1 MTSQLQI
8 PVRPSNYVYCSLMSH
23 WTTCGKR
30 GRIFG
35 SMLYQIVS
43 CITECLEFRQFVQ
56 HALLVE
62 PLLRGYL
69 RGGRGGEGA
78 RIFHSQRASSRA
90 PAARAPGWAC
100 TSSIDKCDPF
110 HIPSLENC
118 VLLITVNAPSF
129 KSEYITRPESF
140 LVYFQSH
147 KMHVL
152 SHLGPSV
159 ERNRS
164 EIVFYSVVTY
174 LPFHLSEA

>member
-43 CITECLEFRQFVQ
+43 CITKYLEFRQFVQ

-69 RGGRGGEGA
+69 RGGGGGGA

-129 KSEYITRPESF
+129 KSNISLDQKVF
-140 LVYFQSH
+140 LSIFKAIKCMCY
-147 KMHVL
+147 
-152 SHLGPSV
+152 P
-159 ERNRS
+159 
-164 EIVFYSVVTY
+164 I
-174 LPFHLSEA
+174 

>member
-8 PVRPSNYVYCSLMSH
+8 PVRPSNYVSCSLMSH

-43 CITECLEFRQFVQ
+43 CITKYLEFRQFVQ

-69 RGGRGGEGA
+69 RGGGGGGA
-78 RIFHSQRASSRA
+78 RFFPPQRASSRA

-110 HIPSLENC
+110 HVPSLENC

-129 KSEYITRPESF
+129 KSNISLDQKVF
-140 LVYFQSH
+140 LSIFKAIKCMCY
-147 KMHVL
+147 
-152 SHLGPSV
+152 P
-159 ERNRS
+159 
-164 EIVFYSVVTY
+164 I
-174 LPFHLSEA
+174 